1 MKIFFKIFIS
11 IFCFVIGV
19 VSLLSL
25 IMVRN
30 QVTYVK
36 QEIIAQART
45 LGDFLS
51 KQIEIGFIQSQ
62 LPYESLSKLTKTE
75 NFLFWWIV
83 KDDGLIYRANDT
95 AFMETPAAE
104 YFPQVAKISPKE
116 TIYLDKSGNF
126 GISITSIQYGSN
138 NWKFWYGFSMKS
150 LELIKRNIILNSIGV
165 IIVSFLILGVALY
178 YMVAFFVKPIKS
190 LLEGVK
196 EISKGNLDYSVN
208 VRSGDEIGD
217 LAMAFSRMTVDLKK
231 SKQGLEDYNKKL
243 EQQVAERT
251 STLSQK
257 MDELERTNKLMIDRE
272 LKMVELKKRIDELEH
287 PKTNST

>member
-1 MKIFFKIFIS
+1 
-11 IFCFVIGV
+11 
-19 VSLLSL
+19 
-25 IMVRN
+25 MVRN
-30 QVTYVK
+30 QVAYVK
-36 QEIIAQART
+36 QEAIAQART

-95 AFMETPAAE
+95 AFMETPASE
-104 YFPQVAKISPKE
+104 YFLEASKISPKE
-116 TIYLDKSGNF
+116 TIYFDKGGNF
-126 GISITSIQYGSN
+126 GISITNLQYGSN

-150 LELIKRNIILNSIGV
+150 LGSIKRNILLNSLGV
-165 IIVSFLILGVALY
+165 IIISFLALGVVLY
-178 YMVAFFVKPIKS
+178 CLVAFFLKPIKS

-196 EISKGNLDYSVN
+196 EISKGNLDYAVN

-217 LAMAFSRMTVDLKK
+217 LAMAFRQMTVDLKK

-257 MDELERTNKLMIDRE
+257 MEELERINKLMVDRE
-272 LKMVELKKRIDELEH
+272 LKMVELKKKIDELEH
-287 PKTNST
+287 LK